1 MVLDSSPAKEIPK
14 NFLEQSISLA
24 ERLSIKLCPVVKEV
38 RKRLVGAIPSLVVDK
53 KKKSEEMSLDR
64 VLPATNEEAELS
76 VAAIKAIGVDT
87 SAIDIFPGD
96 KKTLPKPVEDD
107 EDEDFEEEKPD
118 MRSVLG
124 FLN

>member
-1 MVLDSSPAKEIPK
+1 
-14 NFLEQSISLA
+14 
-24 ERLSIKLCPVVKEV
+24 VKEV
-38 RKRLVGAIPSLVVDK
+38 RKRLVGAVPSLVVDK
-53 KKKSEEMSLDR
+53 KKRSEEMSLDR

-87 SAIDIFPGD
+87 SAIDIFPED
-96 KKTLPKPVEDD
+96 KKTLPKPAEDD

>member
-1 MVLDSSPAKEIPK
+1 M
-14 NFLEQSISLA
+14 
-24 ERLSIKLCPVVKEV
+24 KEV
-38 RKRLVGAIPSLVVDK
+38 RKRLVGAIQIPVVDK
-53 KKKSEEMSLDR
+53 NKKSEEMSLDK

-87 SAIDIFPGD
+87 SAIDIFPEE
-96 KKTLPKPVEDD
+96 KKTLPKQADEE

>member
-1 MVLDSSPAKEIPK
+1 M
-14 NFLEQSISLA
+14 
-24 ERLSIKLCPVVKEV
+24 KEV
-38 RKRLVGAIPSLVVDK
+38 RKRLVGAIPIPVVDK

-64 VLPATNEEAELS
+64 ILPAINEEAELS
-76 VAAIKAIGVDT
+76 VAAIKAIGADT
-87 SAIDIFPGD
+87 SAIDIFPED
-96 KKTLPKPVEDD
+96 KKTLPKQAENE

>member
-1 MVLDSSPAKEIPK
+1 M
-14 NFLEQSISLA
+14 
-24 ERLSIKLCPVVKEV
+24 KEV
-38 RKRLVGAIPSLVVDK
+38 RKRLVGAIPIPVVDK

-64 VLPATNEEAELS
+64 ILPAINEEAELS
-76 VAAIKAIGVDT
+76 VAAIKAIGADT
-87 SAIDIFPGD
+87 SAIDIFPED
-96 KKTLPKPVEDD
+96 KKTLPKQAEDE